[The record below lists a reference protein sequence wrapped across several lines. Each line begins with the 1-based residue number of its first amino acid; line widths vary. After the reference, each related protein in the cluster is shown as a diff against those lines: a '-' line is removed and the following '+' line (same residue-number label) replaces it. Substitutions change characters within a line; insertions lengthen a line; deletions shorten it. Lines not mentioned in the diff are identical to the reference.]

1 MGVKVGV
8 NSEERV
14 VPAQSPE
21 KNSGTAPDTNWLKA
35 HILIT
40 REVNHLLLEVRE
52 ESELFKRIC
61 ELLAGLEFIRFAWIG
76 LAEKETFG
84 VTPIAHSGFENGY
97 LRSVKVTW
105 DDSQTDP
112 GPTGAAI
119 RTGEPVVVRDICCDP
134 QHTPW
139 REEAVR
145 RGYAS
150 SAAVPLVHEGEVV
163 GILNVYSHLPD
174 AFDPEE
180 MAFLAEIAGDIA
192 LGIKRLR
199 LERKLDETVVRL
211 RQMLYGTVEALSRML
226 ELRDPYTAGHQMRVA
241 RLACAIA
248 REMGWPEDR
257 VEGLRLAALL
267 HDIGKM
273 AIPAEILTAPRRL
286 TEPEMQLIRL
296 HPVLGFEVLKGI
308 EFPWPVSQALLQHHE
323 RMDGSGYPG
332 GLRGEA
338 IIPEARILG
347 VADVVES
354 MASHRPYRAAL
365 GMEAALEEISRNSG
379 ILYDPQVVKAC
390 LVVCRNNPGVLVQ
403 D

>member
-1 MGVKVGV
+1 MGVKVEV

-40 REVNHLLLEVRE
+40 RKVNHLLLEVRE

-61 ELLAGLEFIRFAWIG
+61 ELLTGLELVRFAWIG
-76 LAEKETFG
+76 FAEKETFR

-97 LRSVKVTW
+97 LRSLKVTW
-105 DDSQTDP
+105 GDSQTDP
-112 GPTGAAI
+112 GPTGTAI
-119 RTGEPVVVRDICCDP
+119 RTGEPVVVRDICDDL
-134 QHTPW
+134 QHAPW

-150 SAAVPLVHEGEVV
+150 SAAIPLVHEGEVV
-163 GILNVYSHLPD
+163 GTLNVYSHLPD
-174 AFDPEE
+174 AFGPEE

-226 ELRDPYTAGHQMRVA
+226 ELRNPYTAGHQMRVA

-248 REMGWPEDR
+248 REMGWAEDR

-308 EFPWPVSQALLQHHE
+308 EFPWPVPQAMLQHHE
-323 RMDGSGYPG
+323 RLDGSGYPN

-379 ILYDPQVVKAC
+379 VLYDPQVVEAC
-390 LVVCRNNPGVLVQ
+390 LAVCRNNPGVLVQ